1 MEKTKKEK
9 ATKKEQR
16 VPPLVLSFGH
26 IKLEMSPCV
35 HMSKRAEQRRE
46 GNIKKVIGYKY
57 FALLTH
63 GIKSSCTRNSFLYN
77 GDNHSILFYC
87 IDYYFIMTPLTY

>member
-35 HMSKRAEQRRE
+35 HMSKRAEERRE
-46 GNIKKVIGYKY
+46 GNIKKVIGYNY
-57 FALLTH
+57 
-63 GIKSSCTRNSFLYN
+63 
-77 GDNHSILFYC
+77 SILHY
-87 IDYYFIMTPLTY
+87 